1 VRACIHRGECS
12 YVYEYLR
19 LYCVSK
25 KRYKNVTLVTH
36 LSFNGSTGKLKLR
49 EDMQNYAKLVLRV
62 YNPHQLQMNYVS

>member
-1 VRACIHRGECS
+1 VHACVHRGECS
-12 YVYEYLR
+12 YTSI
-19 LYCVSK
+19 CVCTVFLK